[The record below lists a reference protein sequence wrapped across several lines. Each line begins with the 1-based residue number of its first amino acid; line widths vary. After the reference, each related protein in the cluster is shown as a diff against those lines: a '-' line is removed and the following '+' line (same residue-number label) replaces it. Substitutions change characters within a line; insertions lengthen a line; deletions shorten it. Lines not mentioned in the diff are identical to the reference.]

1 MKLMFNSHD
10 LESGEWPALF
20 EKADTRFKIVTN
32 TFNDREPGNDVGQTV
47 SMVEAVWD
55 G

>member
-1 MKLMFNSHD
+1 MKLLFNSHD

-20 EKADTRFKIVTN
+20 EKADSRFKIVTN
-32 TFNDREPGNDVGQTV
+32 TFNDRDPDNDVGRTLAL
-47 SMVEAVWD
+47 VEAVWD